1 MQIRLDL
8 TPETRRRMD
17 DLSQMG
23 RRIRA
28 AVRDGLQDGTRQAAA
43 HVSKDYL
50 TGQRLK
56 SRTGFLRKS
65 VQAWM
70 ESDTLAMVGVRPNTA
85 VEKYKWLLG
94 GDTVTIRP
102 KRGRYLAIPIGENLT
117 AAGVARYRSPREVT
131 DGFFLRSKGQLLFGR
146 KNGKRGRFR
155 PLFTLVTSVTVKG
168 TDALADGVLESRDD
182 IVAAINNELDKIN
195 QE

>member
-17 DLSQMG
+17 DMSLMG

-43 HVSKDYL
+43 HVAKDYL

-70 ESDTLAMVGVRPNTA
+70 ESDTLAIVGVRPNTA
-85 VEKYKWLLG
+85 VEKYKWILG
-94 GDTVTIRP
+94 GETKTITP
-102 KRGRYLAIPIGENLT
+102 THGRYLAIPIGEALT
-117 AAGVARYRSPREVT
+117 SAGVARYRSPRDVT
-131 DGFFLRSKGQLLFGR
+131 DGFFVRSKGQLLFGR

-155 PLFTLVTSVTVKG
+155 PLFTLVTRVTVKG
-168 TDALADGVLESRDD
+168 SDALADGVLDSRDN